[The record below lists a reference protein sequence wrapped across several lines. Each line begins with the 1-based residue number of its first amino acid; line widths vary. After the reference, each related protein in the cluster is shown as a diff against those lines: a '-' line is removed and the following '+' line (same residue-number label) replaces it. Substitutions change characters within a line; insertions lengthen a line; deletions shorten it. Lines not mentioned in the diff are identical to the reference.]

1 MRAREFIIQE
11 TPVAPA
17 LKAAP
22 TAEPANVAQ
31 TIKQGTSTGKE
42 MAGNAEL
49 SLAATQIPKVPPA
62 WAKAGAKVLP
72 GANIAYQTLDAA
84 RRAQGGDYTGSA
96 IAAASAVPV
105 LAIPGM
111 AVQAVRDKYRTGSF
125 LPSDEEIDAAVERD
139 RQQAL
144 AKSKE

>member
-1 MRAREFIIQE
+1 MRAREFIVQE

-22 TAEPANVAQ
+22 TAEPANLAQ

-42 MAGNAEL
+42 VAGATEL
-49 SLAATQIPKVPPA
+49 GLAATQLPKVAAPL
-62 WAKAGAKVLP
+62 AKFGARALP
-72 GANIAYQTLDAA
+72 GANIAYQSFDAA

-96 IAAASAVPV
+96 IAAASAVPM

-111 AVQAVRDKYRTGSF
+111 AVQALRDKYRTGSF

-139 RQQAL
+139 RQQSL
-144 AKSKE
+144 RKSKE